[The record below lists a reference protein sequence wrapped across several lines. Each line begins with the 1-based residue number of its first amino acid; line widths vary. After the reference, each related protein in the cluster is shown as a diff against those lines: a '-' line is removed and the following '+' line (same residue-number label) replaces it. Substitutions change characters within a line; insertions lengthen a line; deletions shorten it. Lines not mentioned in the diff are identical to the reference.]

1 MSNKLDLKDFF
12 DNNVKNVPF
21 DYFRF
26 ENQEWEPKYLPFSL
40 FLSGIET
47 GHIFL
52 LGNGNFIC
60 PAFYGYKKENGGN
73 KENDDNSSEEKG
85 VDKTKN
91 KDNVGKYYCY
101 DKGDVDHLK
110 ALLKIKFSLVDNGDA
125 LITKEKIEIR
135 NDINELEKELPNVM
149 TEKGKYAIA
158 TTINALAKYLIDIIP
173 KVPPK
178 EDLLWLFKG
187 NQEAMDLFRTICKLK
202 GLTKGGLWKKSTT
215 YLRKTNLVLLEAGI
229 VRNPKNDESVLRI
242 YSYEFN
248 GGEMIASHGRFV
260 KPDYGNERP
269 ELVEEIKEIFASLIE
284 KFGTENHS

>member
-1 MSNKLDLKDFF
+1 MSNKLDLEKFF
-12 DNNVKNVPF
+12 DNNVKNIPF
-21 DYFRF
+21 DYFRI
-26 ENQEWEPKYLPFSL
+26 ENQEWQPKYLPFSL

-47 GHIFL
+47 GHIIL
-52 LGNGNFIC
+52 LGNGNFIY
-60 PAFYGYKKENGGN
+60 PTFYGYRKENGGK
-73 KENDDNSSEEKG
+73 KENDDNSSEEKD

-101 DKGDVDHLK
+101 DKGNVDQLK

-187 NQEAMDLFRTICKLK
+187 NQEALDLFRTICKLK
-202 GLTKGGLWKKSTT
+202 GLTEDGSWKKRIT
-215 YLRKTNLVLLEAGI
+215 YLRKTNKVLLEAGI
-229 VRNPKNDESVLRI
+229 VRNAKNDELLLRI
-242 YSYEFN
+242 YSFEFN
-248 GGEMIASHGRFV
+248 EGEKIVSQGKYL
-260 KPDYGNERP
+260 KPEYGNEMP
-269 ELVEEIKEIFASLIE
+269 ELIKEIKEIFGSLIE
-284 KFGTENHS
+284 KFGSESHS